1 MDTSARPTDGS
12 VADVMRRR
20 FVTASPDDA
29 PADVRQTMRLAR
41 LRHLVIARRGLLVG
55 LLSYRKLLE
64 QLLEGRASEVAVASA
79 MVASPTFV
87 TPVTP
92 LAEAAAR
99 LCHSGFGCLPVVESP
114 EYLRLVGL
122 VTETDLLRAI
132 FGA

>member
-1 MDTSARPTDGS
+1 
-12 VADVMRRR
+12 MRRR

-41 LRHLVIARRGLLVG
+41 LRHLVIARGGLLVG
-55 LLSYRKLLE
+55 LLSYRALLE
-64 QLLEGRASEVAVASA
+64 QLVDGKAGATAVTSA
-79 MVASPTFV
+79 MVASPAFV

-99 LCHSGFGCLPVVESP
+99 LCLYGFGCLPVVEAP
-114 EYLRLVGL
+114 DCLRLVGL
-122 VTETDLLRAI
+122 ITETDLLRAI